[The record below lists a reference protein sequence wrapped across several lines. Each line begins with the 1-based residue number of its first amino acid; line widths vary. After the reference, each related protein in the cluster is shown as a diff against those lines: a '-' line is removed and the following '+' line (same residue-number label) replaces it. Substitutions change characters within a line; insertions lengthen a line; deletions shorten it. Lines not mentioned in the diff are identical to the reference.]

1 MTAQLPNA
9 SDREKRGRLLEF
21 LSEGKVLIQVDTRHE
36 GVDVPDEV
44 SGQPLVSFR
53 LSHKFHLDVFEI
65 GPSSVVAS
73 LSFDTGSYRCTF
85 PWSAIFCMTSEV
97 TGDSAIFEESAPD
110 EYLPLIQALKKA
122 QDKLERVTSFPEP
135 EGPSHSEASDRAPEP
150 VDAQGQADQNKKTAS
165 ILPGRPHL
173 TLVE

>member
-9 SDREKRGRLLEF
+9 SDREKRGRLVEL

-73 LSFDTGSYRCTF
+73 LSFDTGSYRCIF

-97 TGDSAIFEESAPD
+97 TGTSAIFEESAPD
-110 EYLPLIQALKKA
+110 EYLALVQALKKA
-122 QDKLERVTSFPEP
+122 QDKLERVSSFPESEEP
-135 EGPSHSEASDRAPEP
+135 NNSEGIDRATDP
-150 VDAQGQADQNKKTAS
+150 VDARSHADQNKCEQK
-165 ILPGRPHL
+165 
-173 TLVE
+173 